1 MAATASAATLAL
13 LIRETQAQSHG
24 LRASVRETVNPSNAA
39 RRATTA
45 IQRYPLTLFQS
56 DLHARNQMRGVL
68 QCQCHHQP
76 SRGQKAATLAR
87 SQRHVSVPSHLDAMV
102 TAMLPR
108 VRHADPNR
116 GQSRDPNL
124 NLKPDRSRV
133 HNHVPNRE
141 RSNRNRDLNREQN
154 PDLSHVPNRDRSR
167 ALSPNLSRRSLR
179 SQSLR
184 RRVKM
189 RLRDQRNAK
198 MIGKPDGQ

>member
-1 MAATASAATLAL
+1 
-13 LIRETQAQSHG
+13 
-24 LRASVRETVNPSNAA
+24 
-39 RRATTA
+39 
-45 IQRYPLTLFQS
+45 
-56 DLHARNQMRGVL
+56 
-68 QCQCHHQP
+68 
-76 SRGQKAATLAR
+76 
-87 SQRHVSVPSHLDAMV
+87 MV

-108 VRHADPNR
+108 VRRADPNR